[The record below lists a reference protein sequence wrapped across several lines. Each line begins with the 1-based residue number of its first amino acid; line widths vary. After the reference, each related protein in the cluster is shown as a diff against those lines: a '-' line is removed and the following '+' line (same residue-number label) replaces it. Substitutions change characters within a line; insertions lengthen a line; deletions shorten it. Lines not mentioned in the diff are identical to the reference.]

1 MDTGKDC
8 EVAPAP
14 KLLTEAW
21 TKILAKQNTA
31 PCTRLEHGGRTEATE
46 ILDPLISENWL
57 AVKDKKRLSPVTEKF
72 LGYLKYG
79 CKII

>member
-1 MDTGKDC
+1 MDAGKDC

-21 TKILAKQNTA
+21 TKILAKQKILR
-31 PCTRLEHGGRTEATE
+31 PVQRLEHGGRTEATE
-46 ILDPLISENWL
+46 ILDPPYFRKIGL

-79 CKII
+79 AR